1 MDKAREEPVFFE
13 CAGERLLGM
22 LHHALGSPVDVGLVL
37 VVGGPQYR
45 VGSHRQFVLLARMLA
60 AQGIPVFRFDYR
72 GMGDST
78 GAQRE
83 FDDIEEDIRCAID
96 VFMKTM
102 SRMRGVVL
110 WGLCDAATANAC
122 YAHLDHRVFGQI
134 AVNPWVRTEESEART
149 FIRHYYPKRAMSGS
163 FWRQMAS
170 MKYDVISA
178 MRDFLSKLG
187 SSVGLK
193 SGTGYAD
200 ATPLPERMRDAQ
212 IAFSGPALIVV
223 SGRDLTAKEY
233 LDSVDASTEW
243 RDWLHSATTEL
254 RVLEDADHTFS
265 RASWR
270 DQLAAWSAA
279 WIKRSFPSDC
289 PHTSISSGAGWLR
302 NR

>member
-1 MDKAREEPVFFE
+1 
-13 CAGERLLGM
+13 M
-22 LHHALGSPVDVGLVL
+22 LHHALGSPVEVGLVL

-45 VGSHRQFVLLARMLA
+45 VGSHRQFVLLARTLA

-78 GAQRE
+78 GAQRA
-83 FDDIEEDIRCAID
+83 FGDIEEDIRCAVD
-96 VFMKTM
+96 AFMSKM
-102 SRMRGVVL
+102 PRLRGVVL

-122 YAHLDHRVFGQI
+122 YANLDHRVFGQI
-134 AVNPWVRTEESEART
+134 AVNPWVRTEESEARA

-170 MKYDVISA
+170 MQYDVISA
-178 MRDFLSKLG
+178 MRDFLKKLR

-193 SGTGYAD
+193 SGTGDAD
-200 ATPLPERMRDAQ
+200 AAPLPQRMRDAQ
-212 IAFSGPALIVV
+212 IAFSGPAMIVV

-243 RDWLHSATTEL
+243 QDWLNSATTEL

-279 WIKRSFPSDC
+279 WIKRSFPSDF
-289 PHTSISSGAGWLR
+289 PHTNISSGAGWLR

>member
-1 MDKAREEPVFFE
+1 MDNAREEPVFFE
-13 CAGERLLGM
+13 CAGERLLGI
-22 LHHALGSPVDVGLVL
+22 LHHPSGSALEVGLVL

-45 VGSHRQFVLLARMLA
+45 VGSHRQFVLLARTLA

-83 FDDIEEDIRCAID
+83 FDDIEEDTRRAVD
-96 VFMKTM
+96 VFMNM
-102 SRMRGVVL
+102 MPRMRGVVL
-110 WGLCDAATANAC
+110 WGLCDAASANAC
-122 YAHLDHRVFGQI
+122 YANLDGRVFGQI

-170 MKYDVISA
+170 MQYDVISA

-187 SSVGLK
+187 SSVGLR
-193 SGTGYAD
+193 SAMRDTN

-212 IAFSGPALIVV
+212 ITFSGPALIVV

-233 LDSVDASTEW
+233 LDSVDASREW
-243 RDWLHSATTEL
+243 RDWLNSATTEL

-265 RASWR
+265 RANWR

-279 WIKRSFPSDC
+279 WIKKSFPSDF